1 MVCSVNTSAVTA
13 KQSRLTAVP
22 DGPPGELER
31 RSALGSLEAVEDL
44 TGSGAND
51 VFSLRVGRSTLV
63 LLGPPRP
70 RDRHFDRAEQRVNI
84 VTAEGLR

>member
-1 MVCSVNTSAVTA
+1 VTA

-63 LLGPPRP
+63 LRVLRARGTGTSTGPSS
-70 RDRHFDRAEQRVNI
+70 
-84 VTAEGLR
+84 G